1 MNKEYLTEEQYQ
13 KTNRKL
19 KKISIIILIVGI
31 SIALLL
37 ITMGKIKSIN
47 INKENQKIEK
57 EIRENAIKTR
67 ENNEKLISNLETE
80 IEELKIQERIK
91 EQEKIQLNQE
101 ISKIFSEDRGFSNRY
116 YEKENEINSKR
127 YELTEITKKRWEKE
141 TEKSN
146 LEFEQKKYDEESINS
161 KIESSKINDFES
173 KGFYYGAIP
182 VIMFS
187 VIISLS
193 LYIQTKQRK
202 IIAYQTQQAM
212 PIAKE
217 GIEKMAPSL
226 GKAGAIISKEMTPVY
241 KDIAK
246 EISEG
251 IKEGLKND
259 DNNNQ

>member
-31 SIALLL
+31 SIAVLL
-37 ITMGKIKSIN
+37 ITIGKIKSIN

-67 ENNEKLISNLETE
+67 ENNEKLISKLETE
-80 IEELKIQERIK
+80 IEELKNRERIK
-91 EQEKIQLNQE
+91 EQEITQLNQE

-116 YEKENEINSKR
+116 YEKENEINSKK
-127 YELTEITKKRWEKE
+127 YELEEITGELQEKTSE
-141 TEKSN
+141 ISN
-146 LEFEQKKYDEESINS
+146 LEFDQRNYDEESING
-161 KIESSKINDFES
+161 KIELNMINDFES
-173 KGFYYGAIP
+173 KGFYHGAIP

-187 VIISLS
+187 VMISLS

-202 IIAYQTQQAM
+202 IMAYQTQQAM
-212 PIAKE
+212 PIAQEK
-217 GIEKMAPSL
+217 IEKMAPSF
-226 GKAGAIISKEMTPVY
+226 GKAGVIISKEMTPVY

-251 IKEGLKND
+251 IKEGLKDD

>member
-13 KTNRKL
+13 KTNKKL
-19 KKISIIILIVGI
+19 KNISITILIVGI

-37 ITMGKIKSIN
+37 ITIGKIKSIN

-57 EIRENAIKTR
+57 EIRENAFKTR
-67 ENNEKLISNLETE
+67 ENNEKLISQLEIE
-80 IEELKIQERIK
+80 IEELKNQERIK
-91 EQEKIQLNQE
+91 EQEITQLNQE
-101 ISKIFSEDRGFSNRY
+101 QSKIFSEDRGFSNRY
-116 YEKENEINSKR
+116 YEKENEINSKK
-127 YELTEITKKRWEKE
+127 YELEEITEKRRSNE

-173 KGFYYGAIP
+173 ENFYYGAIP

-187 VIISLS
+187 SFIALS
-193 LYIQTKQRK
+193 IYITANHRK
-202 IIAYQTQQAM
+202 IMAYQVQQVM

-226 GKAGAIISKEMTPVY
+226 GKAGATISKE
-241 KDIAK
+241 
-246 EISEG
+246 ISKG
-251 IKEGLKND
+251 IKEGLKDD